1 MPVLELPSLADM
13 PQMTTVSLY
22 ITLQWAIPQLLET
35 SKSQSHNPA
44 FLTTS
49 GTLYRDPFPF
59 LFSLSAGKAAQH
71 NLMHS
76 FHKKYEP
83 QIHVAAVPV
92 GGFVRDDAKVTSAR
106 AVAAEFW
113 KLYGQAKGTEGRF
126 SVEMEDPDYLPMVEG
141 MRKQVEG

>member
-1 MPVLELPSLADM
+1 
-13 PQMTTVSLY
+13 MTTVNLY
-22 ITLQWAIPQLLET
+22 VTLQWAIPHLLET

-49 GTLYRDPFPF
+49 GTLYREPLPF

-83 QIHVAAVPV
+83 QIHVACVPV

-106 AVAAEFW
+106 AVAGEFW
-113 KLYGQAKGTEGRF
+113 KLYEQPKGKEGKI
-126 SVEMEDPDYLPMVEG
+126 SVEMEDLDYLPMVEG
-141 MRKQVEG
+141 FRKQVEGS